1 LALQVYAGGAY
12 VFSAPPRH
20 HILIEARFG
29 PKAGNRGG
37 GWIVRYV
44 PKARMASSGL
54 LRIKYHDST
63 QVLASLK
70 VGIAAIYLVEA
81 IGLTDEFAQLQ
92 HAIAI

>member
-1 LALQVYAGGAY
+1 MTA
-12 VFSAPPRH
+12 
-20 HILIEARFG
+20 
-29 PKAGNRGG
+29 
-37 GWIVRYV
+37 
-44 PKARMASSGL
+44 SGL

-92 HAIAI
+92 RAIAI